1 MEHEF
6 KESELYINDRHG
18 RDHQDRRLLEC
29 KNCGLC
35 ISLSKND
42 PTDMLALSWLYP
54 DLNKHVCEEI
64 LVENVMDS

>member
-6 KESELYINDRHG
+6 KESALRSADST
-18 RDHQDRRLLEC
+18 RRLLEC

-42 PTDMLALSWLYP
+42 PTDMLAEILERLP
-54 DLNKHVCEEI
+54 DLDKHVCEEI